1 VRIVGVILLH
11 DEDVFAERVIRNVAA
26 FCDRIH
32 VADHASTD
40 GTWQIV
46 SGLARELDNVEAVRI
61 THAARSHDLVLPYV
75 GTDTW
80 VLSADGDEIFDPDGL
95 RVLREALEAGRYD
108 ASFRLFPSMLHCVA
122 IDPQALTATGYL
134 APPARSGPKLFN
146 FAALESWDR
155 VYRERLHEG
164 EPVFRNGWHWE
175 SIAQLGEEHG
185 WEESPFRCLHACFV
199 RRSSA
204 EPTGGGHVRLN
215 IAEADSYRRDLA
227 GRIASALRRRGEPD
241 GTSWK
246 LEKYAR
252 GPLVTRDAAPFL
264 VPAPA

>member
-1 VRIVGVILLH
+1 MRVVGIVLLH
-11 DEDVFAERVIRNVAA
+11 DEDVYAERVVRNVSE
-26 FCDRIH
+26 FCDNVH

-40 GTWQIV
+40 RTWEIV
-46 SGLARELDNVEAVRI
+46 SGLACELDNVEAVRI
-61 THAARSHDLVLPYV
+61 SHAARSHDLVAPYV

-80 VLSADGDEIFDPDGL
+80 VLSADGDEIFDPEGL
-95 RVLREALEAGRYD
+95 RGLRAELEAGRYD
-108 ASFRLFPSMLHCVA
+108 PTFRLFPSMLHCVA
-122 IDPQALTATGYL
+122 IDRETMTATGHL

-175 SIAQLGEEHG
+175 AIAQLGLDYE

-204 EPTGGGHVRLN
+204 EPVAGEHVRLN
-215 IAEADSYRRDLA
+215 IAEADTYRRDLV
-227 GRIASALRRRGEPD
+227 GRLVSTLRPGRVPRA
-241 GTSWK
+241 SWK
-246 LEKYAR
+246 LEKYAQ

-264 VPAPA
+264 APSAA